1 MIENKLKN
9 RLARIK
15 KRAMWLRQKA
25 EAREDASATG
35 PLAADDP
42 ERTAAPNEIVD
53 EVVKTGAVVRGKDFD
68 KIATLRKRWRRQRRD
83 DASNDFE
90 EEKGREEHPLARF
103 RTGDPQPL
111 ESVAPGVVSGSGER
125 SFYLVNARGNEIDPD
140 AAKEARVLGR
150 HNDWPEDVRV
160 SYPGMRRAASSKLQ
174 EALPRILFDPERV
187 LFLDIETAGLSAG
200 TYLFLVGMMFLD
212 GDEFVVDQAFARD
225 YSEEAGVLEYVRET
239 ARRFDAIVTYNGA
252 SFDLPFIRTRMA
264 IHRIPDLERFGS
276 VDLLYTARRVFRDI
290 LPNRRL
296 VTVERHLRRI
306 DLRHD
311 DIPSRFIPE
320 AYHDYVRTGDARA
333 MRNVLYHN
341 LMDIFTMAVLVN
353 RLHDR
358 EVPAERS

>member
-1 MIENKLKN
+1 MQKLIENKLKN

-160 SYPGMRRAASSKLQ
+160 SYPGMRRAASSKL
-174 EALPRILFDPERV
+174 PTS
-187 LFLDIETAGLSAG
+187 TACISSSANCGLSSWAG
-200 TYLFLVGMMFLD
+200 APPGSIPGPTI
-212 GDEFVVDQAFARD
+212 RC
-225 YSEEAGVLEYVRET
+225 SR
-239 ARRFDAIVTYNGA
+239 
-252 SFDLPFIRTRMA
+252 LPSSCR
-264 IHRIPDLERFGS
+264 
-276 VDLLYTARRVFRDI
+276 
-290 LPNRRL
+290 
-296 VTVERHLRRI
+296 
-306 DLRHD
+306 
-311 DIPSRFIPE
+311 
-320 AYHDYVRTGDARA
+320 
-333 MRNVLYHN
+333 
-341 LMDIFTMAVLVN
+341 
-353 RLHDR
+353 
-358 EVPAERS
+358 